1 MFKKLILIP
10 SIFILILPIAAA
22 AKSDLWQTR
31 QTINIVEEIEGEAI
45 LIGKSIAI
53 EKKIKGDLL
62 AAGRQII
69 ISAPVAQDARIAG
82 ERVLL
87 NSQINGNATIL
98 ADEIIL
104 DKIGEV
110 QGNARVW
117 ASELDLSGK
126 VGGDIIFRGDV
137 LKISGQ
143 IDGNADFGEIA
154 NLIIDEEARISG
166 DLKYQAKKPFDIP
179 DNVVLGK
186 IDYKPLQDAGRLIW
200 QHINLFWQM
209 VWFFAALAL
218 GLILINFFGSRIK
231 QINIL
236 MVKKPG
242 KSLLLGLI
250 FAFILPIISVL
261 LIITL
266 IGIPLGMI
274 IFVSWILLLYT
285 APILTSVILGK
296 LVVSSLI
303 PDKERLKQMSMV
315 WFMIIGLLCLRLI
328 FLVPWIGGPSKV
340 LTVFWGLG
348 GVLYLFKNNLNAKE
362 TAKIKN

>member
-10 SIFILILPIAAA
+10 SIFILILPMYVA
-22 AKSDLWQTR
+22 AKSDLWQTQ

-45 LIGKSIAI
+45 LIGKSITV
-53 EKKIKGDLL
+53 EKDIKRDLL

-98 ADEIIL
+98 AGEVIL
-104 DKIGEV
+104 GKIGEV
-110 QGNARVW
+110 QGNIRVW
-117 ASELDLSGK
+117 ASKLDLSGK
-126 VGGDIIFRGDV
+126 VSGDIVFRGDT
-137 LKISGQ
+137 LNISGQ

-154 NLIIDEEARISG
+154 SLIINEGARING

-186 IDYKPLQDAGRLIW
+186 IDYKPLESAGRSIW
-200 QHINLFWQM
+200 RHINLFWQM
-209 VWFFAALAL
+209 VWFFAALAV

-261 LIITL
+261 LFITL

-274 IFVSWILLLYT
+274 IFVLWVLLLYA

-296 LVVSSLI
+296 LVVNSLFK
-303 PDKERLKQMSMV
+303 DKKRLKQMSMV
-315 WFMIIGLLCLRLI
+315 WFMVIGLLCLKLMFLI
-328 FLVPWIGGPSKV
+328 PWIGGSIKI

-348 GVLYLFKNNLNAKE
+348 GALYLFKEQLQLKE
-362 TAKIKN
+362 KQK